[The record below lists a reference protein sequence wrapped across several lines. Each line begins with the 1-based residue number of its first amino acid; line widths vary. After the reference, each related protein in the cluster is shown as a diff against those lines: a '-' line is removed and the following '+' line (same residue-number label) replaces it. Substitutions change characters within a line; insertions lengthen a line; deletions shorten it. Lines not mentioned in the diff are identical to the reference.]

1 MRARPRWTGC
11 PRSRSAASPSRPRQ
25 RPRSGPTIVSTS
37 SIRPDTWTS
46 PSRSSAACA
55 CSTARSSCS
64 TAWRVWSPS
73 PRRSGARP
81 TGTACPASASS
92 TSSTAPA
99 PTSGAASQSI
109 KDRLGA
115 NAVPVQIPI
124 GQEDTF
130 KGVID
135 LVEMQAIYYRDDLGK
150 QIDVIDIPAELLR
163 RGAEA
168 PHDAHRGG
176 RRDGRRADPEVPR
189 GRGAHGRGD
198 QARPAR
204 RHPEHPHHPG
214 AHRLG
219 AQEQGHPAD
228 ARRGHRLPA
237 LAARRARPDGHR
249 PAHRRGASRARSG
262 TTRRSRRSR
271 SRSRRTRSWAS
282 WPSSGSTPARSRPA
296 PTCSTPPRARR
307 SASGAWSRCT
317 PTTAR
322 RSTRSTRAT
331 SPPRSASRTPSR
343 VTR

>member
-11 PRSRSAASPSRPRQ
+11 PRSRSAASPSRPLQ
-25 RPRSGPTIVSTS
+25 RPRSGPIIVSTS
-37 SIRPDTWTS
+37 SIRPGTWTS
-46 PSRSSAACA
+46 PSRWSAACA
-55 CSTARSSCS
+55 CSTVRSSCS
-64 TAWRVWSPS
+64 TAWPAWSPS

-81 TGTACPASASS
+81 TDTACPGSASS

-99 PTSGAASQSI
+99 PTSGAASTSI

-135 LVEMQAIYYRDDLGK
+135 LVEMKAIYYRDDLGK
-150 QIDVIDIPAELLR
+150 QIDVIDIPRRAAG

-168 PHDAHRGG
+168 PHHAHRGR

-189 GRGAHGRGD
+189 GRGADGRGD
-198 QARPAR
+198 QARPAC

-228 ARRGHRLPA
+228 AGRGHRIPA
-237 LAARRARPDGHR
+237 LAPRRAAADRHR
-249 PAHRRGASRARSG
+249 PAHRRGAAARGRA
-262 TTRRSRRSR
+262 TTRRSRHWP

-296 PTCSTPPRARR
+296 RTCSTPPRARR
-307 SASGAWSRCT
+307 SASAAWSRCT

-331 SPPRSASRTPSR
+331 SPPPSASRTPSR